1 MGIFNNKQ
9 NIKISVLMSAY
20 NEPLKWLSQSV
31 DSILQQTFKDF
42 EFIII
47 CDNPYYG
54 QGTQLLKD
62 YAEKDKRITL
72 IINEEN
78 IGLTK
83 SLNKGL
89 AIAKGDYIARMD
101 ADDISMPNRLEKQ
114 FKYMES
120 HPDVIVL
127 GCMIKRFGQTQHW
140 HPQEAVYFSD
150 EDLKAQMLFG
160 NCIAHPTAIIRNKV
174 LTSNQITYDE
184 NYRHSQ
190 DYRLWEQLMAYG
202 KFAKLKDVLLKY
214 RVSEQQITKSNSSSQ
229 GDLSLSISYR
239 CQKRWLES
247 EGFSYTIDEIKN
259 KPFEIINEIK
269 FKGNIRHSNS
279 FRAFVQFT
287 YLYFHNSDTYMSSF
301 IKGDFR
307 YMSFWNSIR
316 YLLHVLK
323 NNRSL

>member
-1 MGIFNNKQ
+1 MSQPLVSVIMG
-9 NIKISVLMSAY
+9 VY
-20 NEPLKWLSQSV
+20 NQWDNQMLREAV
-31 DSILQQTFKDF
+31 NSILNQTYRNF
-42 EFIII
+42 EFLIW
-47 CDNPYYG
+47 DDGSDPEAAQNVSN
-54 QGTQLLKD
+54 LSRLD
-62 YAEKDKRITL
+62 SRIQVAGR
-72 IINEEN
+72 EEN
-78 IGLTK
+78 RGLAF
-83 SLNKGL
+83 SLNECIRL
-89 AIAKGDYIARMD
+89 AKGKYIARMD

-160 NCIAHPTAIIRNKV
+160 NCIAHPTAMIRNKV

-229 GDLSLSISYR
+229 GDLSQSISYR

-259 KPFEIINEIK
+259 NPFEIINEIK
-269 FKGNIRHSNS
+269 SKGNIRHSNS

-301 IKGDFR
+301 IKGDFK